1 MTRGILGVVAG
12 LAAWIA
18 SATVVDLIVRAAWPQ
33 YAAVVATMAFTLPM
47 MLARRATGALSTLLA
62 GWVTAVITRRS
73 TLARV
78 TTGGLLLVSFIP
90 VHIGLWHKF
99 PVWYH
104 LTFLLSLVP
113 LTWLGGR
120 IATR

>member
-1 MTRGILGVVAG
+1 M
-12 LAAWIA
+12 
-18 SATVVDLIVRAAWPQ
+18 DLIVRAAWPQ

-47 MLARRATGALSTLLA
+47 MLARLATGAISTLLA
-62 GWVTAVITRRS
+62 GWVTAVVTRRS

-78 TTGGLLLVSFIP
+78 MTGVLLLVSFIP

-120 IATR
+120 IATRGQEVVGQGVGESRT